1 MAWLFGKIVGS
12 PYVLIAVIIAA
23 FGFGATTG
31 GSAAWWLQGLNV
43 TKAEQATKVVEQAF
57 TDFRQS
63 TKEEGLKAK
72 AENLRIK
79 NDHEANLK
87 KVKVDYEN
95 QIPTIRANAVA
106 RYLARHPAPVVGVL
120 DSAADSIRPGGDGVP
135 ATGTGVQV
143 DDDPQRQ
150 CVLDRGFIQNA
161 ADDALK
167 VKTWIA
173 YCTLNHCPV
182 E

>member
-63 TKEEGLKAK
+63 VKEDGLKAK

-79 NDHEANLK
+79 NEHEANLK

-95 QIPTIRANAVA
+95 RIPTIRANAVA
-106 RYLARHPAPVVGVL
+106 RYLARHPVGVR
-120 DSAADSIRPGGDGVP
+120 DPAPSGNPGSGGVP
-135 ATGTGVQV
+135 EAGPGVQV
-143 DDDPQRQ
+143 DDDARGQ
-150 CVLDRGFIQNA
+150 CVLDRTFIETA
-161 ADDALK
+161 AEDDAK
-167 VKTWIA
+167 VAAWIA
-173 YCTLNHCPV
+173 YCTFNNCPV
-182 E
+182 EE